1 MSQQFARILAAVS
14 VAALF
19 AVGCGSDEDPE
30 GSAPSAP
37 AESAES
43 ADDNEVTDAEAGD
56 SGQPDETDAGEVPDV
71 PTAGGSGTLDLDGET
86 IELSSVQCHLE
97 SQPAAAGGGNILF
110 VVQGQGQNADGE
122 PLLID
127 ISRYDEASMFA
138 GDRVTIELGEITA
151 SNDDLASLAATG
163 PAGTVTLEGSTAR
176 ADGLQVEDLGLGMS
190 MTASFEITC

>member
-1 MSQQFARILAAVS
+1 MSQQLARILAAVS

-19 AVGCGSDEDPE
+19 AVGCGSDEEPE

-37 AESAES
+37 VES
-43 ADDNEVTDAEAGD
+43 ADDNEAPDAEAGD
-56 SGQPDETDAGEVPDV
+56 SGQPDETEAGEVPDV

-138 GDRVTIELGEITA
+138 GDKVTLDIGEITP
-151 SNDDLASLAATG
+151 SGEDLVTLTTTE
-163 PAGTVTLEGSTAR
+163 PAGTVALEGSTAR

-190 MTASFEITC
+190 MTASFEIAC

>member
-1 MSQQFARILAAVS
+1 MSQQFARIIAAVS

-19 AVGCGSDEDPE
+19 AVGCGSDEEPE

-37 AESAES
+37 AESA
-43 ADDNEVTDAEAGD
+43 DDNEVADAEAGD
-56 SGQPDETDAGEVPDV
+56 SGQSDETDAGEVPDV

-110 VVQGQGQNADGE
+110 VVQGQGQNAEGE

-127 ISRYDEASMFA
+127 ISRFDEASMFA
-138 GDRVTIELGEITA
+138 GDKVTLDIGEITP
-151 SNDDLASLAATG
+151 SGKDLVTLTTTE
-163 PAGTVTLEGSTAR
+163 PAGTVALEGSTAR